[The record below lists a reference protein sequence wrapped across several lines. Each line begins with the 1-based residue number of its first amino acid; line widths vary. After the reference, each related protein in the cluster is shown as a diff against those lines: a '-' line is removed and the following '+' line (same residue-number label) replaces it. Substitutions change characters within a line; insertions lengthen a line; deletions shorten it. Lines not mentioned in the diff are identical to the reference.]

1 MLLRDV
7 GGFARSSFI
16 EIRFL
21 AGRIAPV
28 RMSSAMQS
36 ISAWR
41 MSSALPLGVVF
52 FFFTAMLIGQAYRL
66 QSRRPLTAYG
76 CKITLVRFGSRL

>member
-16 EIRFL
+16 DKRFV
-21 AGRIAPV
+21 AGRSAPV
-28 RMSSAMQS
+28 RMSSAS
-36 ISAWR
+36 
-41 MSSALPLGVVF
+41 LLDVTF
-52 FFFTAMLIGQAYRL
+52 FFFFILCLSAAIRG
-66 QSRRPLTAYG
+66 PLTAYG